1 MGEKFYNNLTKNEL
15 EKMEPYSTI
24 PLLKGINIDKGMD
37 VLDIGGFGCGGLNT
51 SIFFVKKECNIDAMN
66 NDSSVKDLCDNFG
79 VNFINADIFNYD
91 SDKKYDIIISE
102 LLSEGQ
108 IKMLTDG
115 HIDRI
120 IDMLKPNGIFLSHF
134 TDDLNRFP
142 KGDNWVVRKTEM
154 TPFVVDFKEGYCG
167 GKAVEDVVTFKY
179 NAEYL
184 GEDTNRFFMK
194 WFKFFKDGE

>member
-1 MGEKFYNNLTKNEL
+1 MSKKFYSEWSKGML
-15 EKMEPYSTI
+15 EKAESYFTI
-24 PLLKGINIDKGMD
+24 PLLKNISVDKGMD

-66 NDSSVKDLCDNFG
+66 NDSSVKSLCDEFG

-91 SDKKYDIIISE
+91 SDKKYDIIMSE
-102 LLSEGQ
+102 LPVEVQ

-115 HIDRI
+115 YIDKL
-120 IDMLKPNGIFLSHF
+120 IDMLKPNGVLLSHF
-134 TDDLNRFP
+134 TDDLSRFP
-142 KGDNWVVRKTEM
+142 EGDNWVSRKKEM

-167 GKAVEDVVTFKY
+167 GETVEDVITSKY
-179 NAEYL
+179 NVEYL
-184 GEDTNRFFMK
+184 GEDTTRFFMK